1 MRLQRLL
8 AVVIGVVVVFAIQES
23 PGPGVHGRHLVVS
36 LALVGIV
43 VGAAGVA
50 RLSGDREAVLIGTML
65 LLIASAAVLVGVQ
78 PSGPGTLAV
87 FPAVTAAA
95 LRLPVRVG
103 RIVTVVAML
112 ALAVGWWLSGDRP
125 VAGIA
130 LNELGV
136 VAFYLVALF
145 ARRSREANEQTQRLL
160 VELEASRA
168 AQAEAAVLAERQRLA
183 REMHDV
189 LAHTLS
195 GLVLT
200 LESARLLAARTEVD
214 GGVRDSVE
222 RAHRLA
228 KSGLDEARRAV
239 GMLRGDE
246 LPGPGRLADLALAF
260 EADTG
265 VPCRFELRGIVHD
278 VGADGQLTL
287 YRVAQEALTNVRKHA
302 HAEHVDVVLDFQP
315 AGTRLTV
322 EDVEDSQGG
331 EPLESAAGLVPAG
344 GGYGLTGMR
353 ERAELL
359 GGSLAAGPTDA
370 GFRVEL
376 WIPQ

>member
-1 MRLQRLL
+1 MG
-8 AVVIGVVVVFAIQES
+8 A
-23 PGPGVHGRHLVVS
+23 
-36 LALVGIV
+36 LAL
-43 VGAAGVA
+43 
-50 RLSGDREAVLIGTML
+50 
-65 LLIASAAVLVGVQ
+65 
-78 PSGPGTLAV
+78 
-87 FPAVTAAA
+87 
-95 LRLPVRVG
+95 
-103 RIVTVVAML
+103 
-112 ALAVGWWLSGDRP
+112 GWLLSGDRP

-160 VELEASRA
+160 LELEASRA
-168 AQAEAAVLAERQRLA
+168 AQAESAVLAERQRLA

-222 RAHRLA
+222 KAHRLA

-278 VGADGQLTL
+278 VGADRQLTL

-302 HAEHVDVVLDFQP
+302 HPEHVDVVLDFEP

-322 EDVEDSQGG
+322 EDVEDAEGG
-331 EPLESAAGLVPAG
+331 ASEEDASGHVPVG

-359 GGSLAAGPTDA
+359 GGSLAAGRTDA